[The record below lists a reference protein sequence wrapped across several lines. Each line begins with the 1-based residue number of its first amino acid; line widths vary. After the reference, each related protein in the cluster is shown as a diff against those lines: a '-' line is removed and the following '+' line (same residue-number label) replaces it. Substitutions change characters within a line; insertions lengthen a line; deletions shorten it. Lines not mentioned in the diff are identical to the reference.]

1 MRMASDLLEMKK
13 DGFDPSTK
21 RTVELLA
28 GQISRFQDMLADLLE
43 ISRYDA
49 GYAAL
54 DLVETDLCEPIETAV
69 DQVAGIAQAKRVPIH
84 TYLPNVQVLTRIDSH
99 RQKSVGQ
106 CRRFR

>member
-54 DLVETDLCEPIETAV
+54 DLVETDLCEPIEN
-69 DQVAGIAQAKRVPIH
+69 GSGCRHRPAKRVP
-84 TYLPNVQVLTRIDSH
+84 
-99 RQKSVGQ
+99 
-106 CRRFR
+106 RFGRF

>member
-1 MRMASDLLEMKK
+1 
-13 DGFDPSTK
+13 
-21 RTVELLA
+21 
-28 GQISRFQDMLADLLE
+28 MLADLLE

-84 TYLPNVQVLTRIDSH
+84 TYLPNVQV
-99 RQKSVGQ
+99 
-106 CRRFR
+106 